1 MTTWSQKKRKRKK
14 HFQNNNNNKLN
25 AKIHSSCHAKPAVD
39 LTNGYFCL
47 PLLSILWWL
56 GQGVR
61 SPNKRGGTL
70 QSLPHFHSADMISWQ
85 RWPLATI
92 RHGRS
97 VAFHNGRA
105 CKTRWP
111 HFPLPVQ
118 GSYPPHEKAFH
129 HKPRQP
135 LLNRIYKYFT
145 EAERSGGDTSD
156 KSVNHVPPHLSSP
169 PFFTKCLQVNSTRF
183 QAFLQ
188 TPNSSGRCKSLTP
201 YLSAWLIGM

>member
-1 MTTWSQKKRKRKK
+1 MKTKIHLWPPPHQK
-14 HFQNNNNNKLN
+14 N
-25 AKIHSSCHAKPAVD
+25 AKYTAAVMQS
-39 LTNGYFCL
+39 
-47 PLLSILWWL
+47 LLSTWL
-56 GQGVR
+56 IVIFVFHSWISCGCQGQGVR

-85 RWPLATI
+85 QWPLLMI
-92 RHGRS
+92 RHSRS
-97 VAFHNGRA
+97 VAFHNRRA

-156 KSVNHVPPHLSSP
+156 KSVNHVPLHLSYPFLQSVCKWTQHASK
-169 PFFTKCLQVNSTRF
+169 PFFKHPILLEDANH
-183 QAFLQ
+183 
-188 TPNSSGRCKSLTP
+188 
-201 YLSAWLIGM
+201 